1 MSGIFVSY
9 RRSDSAGHTGRLV
22 DDLGEQLVGQALF
35 RDIEAIEAGEDFVQ
49 ALERAV
55 GACAAMLVV
64 IGPTWAKVVGP
75 DGQPRLHQS
84 GDFVRMEIEAALARD
99 VRVIP
104 VLVGDAQM
112 PMAADLP
119 ASMAPLLR
127 RNAYSISDRRWRY
140 DIDQLLD
147 ILEKIPG
154 VSARKRAPPP
164 PPPAVPLPVRRAPAT
179 SMPTWT
185 KVVLGLVAAFF
196 GLAAVGLL
204 LDPSIMDPVPAATD
218 ATASVIAAPAAAAAP
233 AAPATPSIA
242 AAEFTGSWLSEDGLY
257 YTFVE
262 DGDTLVALSGAVA
275 DPDRLAVEVSPA
287 PPPTRAGEE
296 LAGVARIEGRRLDV
310 TLTDTFSGET
320 EELRLTLSGDGRRL
334 TGQSQGAATELRR
347 Q

>member
-9 RRSDSAGHTGRLV
+9 RRIDSAGHTGRLV

-55 GACAAMLVV
+55 GACSAMLVV
-64 IGPTWAKVVGP
+64 IGPTWAKVAGP

-104 VLVGDAQM
+104 VLVSDAQM
-112 PMAADLP
+112 PTAADLP

-140 DIDQLLD
+140 DVDQLLD

-154 VSARKRAPPP
+154 VAARKRVPPSPPP
-164 PPPAVPLPVRRAPAT
+164 GAPLPAQRAPAT

-185 KVVLGLVAAFF
+185 KVVLGVVAVFFGFAAF
-196 GLAAVGLL
+196 GLY
-204 LDPSIMDPVPAATD
+204 LDPSIMDPAPTAASAAAT
-218 ATASVIAAPAAAAAP
+218 VIAPPATTAPAARA
-233 AAPATPSIA
+233 IA

-257 YTFVE
+257 YRFVE
-262 DGDTLVALSGAVA
+262 DGDTLMALSGAVA
-275 DPDRLAVEVSPA
+275 DPDRLAEEVSRL
-287 PPPTRAGEE
+287 PPPTSAGEQ
-296 LAGVARIEGRRLDV
+296 LAGVARIDGRRLDV
-310 TLTDTFSGET
+310 TLIDTFSGEP
-320 EELRLTLSGDGRRL
+320 EQLRLTLSDDGQL
-334 TGQSQGAATELRR
+334 LKGQSQGSDTQLRR